1 MSENEKTPT
10 DAGTPVET
18 EIAADEQTPDAGGQ
32 ATTKG
37 APATASA
44 TPAATE
50 SSAAEQRGEVIGERL
65 AALEAEEKANAATP
79 EGEKADR
86 KKHVGVIVAA
96 VVFAVLLIGA
106 GVAYSVLAPTVDD
119 KQIEVTGTD
128 AVQETEVDATADADV
143 SDDIGDG
150 NGANAATTPAP
161 DFTMTDADGATLTLA
176 DFKGKP
182 VLLNFWASWCGPCAS
197 EMPDIQSAWEEHGND
212 VEFVIVNMTDMNGE
226 TEQSA
231 KAFLAEINYTFP
243 CYFDANNSAATAFG
257 VSSIPQTY
265 LSTPRAT
272 SSAPTWAPWMPQY
285 SPRASTCSPATPL
298 PPLRSRR
305 LFQHL
310 FVQRRPLAQSAPG
323 AFHIGMPIPD

>member
-106 GVAYSVLAPTVDD
+106 GVAYSALAPAADN

-128 AVQETEVDATADADV
+128 AVQETEVDAADDT
-143 SDDIGDG
+143 GDG
-150 NGANAATTPAP
+150 NGTNAATTPAP

-182 VLLNFWASWCGPCAS
+182 VLLNFWASWCGPCQS
-197 EMPDIQSAWEEHGND
+197 EMPDIQKAWEAHAQD
-212 VEFVIVNMTDMNGE
+212 IDFVIVNMTGMSGE
-226 TEQSA
+226 TEQA
-231 KAFLAEINYTFP
+231 ARTFLADNGYTFP
-243 CYFDANNSAATAFG
+243 VYFDKDSSAAAAFG
-257 VSSIPQTY
+257 VNSIPQTY
-265 LSTPRAT
+265 LIDAEGNILGGYMGAMT
-272 SSAPTWAPWMPQY
+272 SSIIDEGIQMLLNTAK
-285 SPRASTCSPATPL
+285 
-298 PPLRSRR
+298 
-305 LFQHL
+305 
-310 FVQRRPLAQSAPG
+310 
-323 AFHIGMPIPD
+323 D

>member
-106 GVAYSVLAPTVDD
+106 GVAYSVLAPAADN

-128 AVQETEVDATADADV
+128 AVQETEVDAADDT
-143 SDDIGDG
+143 GDG

-182 VLLNFWASWCGPCAS
+182 VLLNFWASWCGPCQS
-197 EMPDIQSAWEEHGND
+197 EMPDIQTAWKEHGTD
-212 VEFVIVNMTDMNGE
+212 VEFVIVNMTGMNGE

-231 KAFLAEINYTFP
+231 KAFLADAGYTFP

-265 LSTPRAT
+265 LINAEGNIIG
-272 SSAPTWAPWMPQY
+272 AYMGAMD
-285 SPRASTCSPATPL
+285 AS
-298 PPLRSRR
+298 
-305 LFQHL
+305 
-310 FVQRRPLAQSAPG
+310 VLAQGIDMLTGDIIG
-323 AFHIGMPIPD
+323 AAQ

>member
-44 TPAATE
+44 TPAASE

-79 EGEKADR
+79 DGEKADR

-96 VVFAVLLIGA
+96 AVFAVLLVGA
-106 GVAYSVLAPTVDD
+106 GVEYSALAPAVDD
-119 KQIEVTGTD
+119 NQIEVTGTD
-128 AVQETEVDATADADV
+128 AVDETEGDAADDT
-143 SDDIGDG
+143 GDG
-150 NGANAATTPAP
+150 YGANAATTTAP

-212 VEFVIVNMTDMNGE
+212 VEFVIVNMTGMNGE

-231 KAFLAEINYTFP
+231 KAFLAENNYTFP
-243 CYFDANNSAATAFG
+243 CYFDANNSAASAFG

-265 LSTPRAT
+265 LINAEGNIIGAYMGAMDASVLAQGIDMLTGNT
-272 SSAPTWAPWMPQY
+272 SAPA
-285 SPRASTCSPATPL
+285 
-298 PPLRSRR
+298 
-305 LFQHL
+305 
-310 FVQRRPLAQSAPG
+310 AQ
-323 AFHIGMPIPD
+323 

>member
-1 MSENEKTPT
+1 MSENEKMPT
-10 DAGTPVET
+10 DADAPAET
-18 EIAADEQTPDAGGQ
+18 TAAPTDAN
-32 ATTKG
+32 APAETT
-37 APATASA
+37 ASTTPATAE
-44 TPAATE
+44 P
-50 SSAAEQRGEVIGERL
+50 SAAEQRGEAIGERL
-65 AALEAEEKANAATP
+65 ASLEAEEKAAAATP

-106 GVAYSVLAPTVDD
+106 GVAYSVLAPAADN

-128 AVQETEVDATADADV
+128 AVQETEVDAADDT
-143 SDDIGDG
+143 GDG

-182 VLLNFWASWCGPCAS
+182 VLLNFWASWCGPCQS
-197 EMPDIQSAWEEHGND
+197 EMPDIQTAWKEHGTD
-212 VEFVIVNMTDMNGE
+212 VEFVIVNMTGMNGE

-231 KAFLAEINYTFP
+231 KAFLADAGYTFP

-265 LSTPRAT
+265 LIDAEGNILGGYMGAMT
-272 SSAPTWAPWMPQY
+272 SSIIDEGIQMLLNTAK
-285 SPRASTCSPATPL
+285 
-298 PPLRSRR
+298 
-305 LFQHL
+305 
-310 FVQRRPLAQSAPG
+310 
-323 AFHIGMPIPD
+323 D

>member
-65 AALEAEEKANAATP
+65 AASEAEEK
-79 EGEKADR
+79 
-86 KKHVGVIVAA
+86 
-96 VVFAVLLIGA
+96 
-106 GVAYSVLAPTVDD
+106 
-119 KQIEVTGTD
+119 
-128 AVQETEVDATADADV
+128 
-143 SDDIGDG
+143 
-150 NGANAATTPAP
+150 ANAATTPAP

-231 KAFLAEINYTFP
+231 KAFLAENNYTFP

-265 LSTPRAT
+265 LINAEGNIIGAYMGAMDASVIAQGIDMLAGNTA
-272 SSAPTWAPWMPQY
+272 APA
-285 SPRASTCSPATPL
+285 
-298 PPLRSRR
+298 
-305 LFQHL
+305 
-310 FVQRRPLAQSAPG
+310 AQ
-323 AFHIGMPIPD
+323 

>member
-143 SDDIGDG
+143 SDDTGDG

-161 DFTMTDADGATLTLA
+161 DFTMTDADGATLILA

-231 KAFLAEINYTFP
+231 KAFLAENNYTFP

-265 LSTPRAT
+265 LINAEGNIIG
-272 SSAPTWAPWMPQY
+272 AYMGAMD
-285 SPRASTCSPATPL
+285 AS
-298 PPLRSRR
+298 
-305 LFQHL
+305 
-310 FVQRRPLAQSAPG
+310 VLAQGIDMLTGNTAAP
-323 AFHIGMPIPD
+323 AAQ

>member
-1 MSENEKTPT
+1 MSESEKMQT

-37 APATASA
+37 AAATASA

-106 GVAYSVLAPTVDD
+106 GVAYSVLAPTADD

-143 SDDIGDG
+143 SDDTGDG

-161 DFTMTDADGATLTLA
+161 DFTMTDADGAALTLA

-182 VLLNFWASWCGPCAS
+182 VLLNFWASWCGPCQS
-197 EMPDIQSAWEEHGND
+197 EMPDIQKAWEAHAQD
-212 VEFVIVNMTDMNGE
+212 IDFVIVNMTGMSGE
-226 TEQSA
+226 TEQA
-231 KAFLAEINYTFP
+231 ARTFLADNGYTFP
-243 CYFDANNSAATAFG
+243 VYFDKDSSAAAAFG
-257 VSSIPQTY
+257 VNSIPQTY
-265 LSTPRAT
+265 LIDAEGNILGGYMGAMT
-272 SSAPTWAPWMPQY
+272 SSIIDEGIQMLLNTAK
-285 SPRASTCSPATPL
+285 
-298 PPLRSRR
+298 
-305 LFQHL
+305 
-310 FVQRRPLAQSAPG
+310 
-323 AFHIGMPIPD
+323 D